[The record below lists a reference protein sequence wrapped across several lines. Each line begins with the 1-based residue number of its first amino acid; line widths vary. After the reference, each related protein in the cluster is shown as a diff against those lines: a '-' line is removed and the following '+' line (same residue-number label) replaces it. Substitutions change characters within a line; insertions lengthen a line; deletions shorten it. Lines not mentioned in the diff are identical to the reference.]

1 MNSRICTS
9 ARWLRPILV
18 AVSITGLGVF
28 PLPAAAAY
36 LQTNLVSDVS
46 AVATYTDPYLQNP
59 WGMSYSPTSPIW
71 VSDNNAGVATL
82 YNGDGT
88 PQSLVVTIPPATSS
102 PTGQVFNP
110 DTTKFAGARFL
121 FATGSGTI
129 AGWDSGTSATLKV
142 DNSGIGAGYT
152 GLAIGSTGSGA
163 FLYGA
168 NFSQGK
174 IDIFDTNFAA
184 ATLAGSFIDPNLPS
198 GYAPFNIQNLGGTLY
213 VTYATQTGGPGQG
226 IVDAFDLNGNLL
238 KRVITYGTLN
248 SPWGLALAP
257 ADFGEFSNALLVGN
271 HGDGLINAFNSS
283 TGAWIGSLNDIGGN
297 PIEIF
302 GLWGLLFGNGGN
314 GGDLNKLYF
323 TAGVDEVAGIATN
336 GIAQTYSGLFGSLSS
351 LSRVPEPG
359 TLALFGLGLAGLRAV
374 RRKRLAA

>member
-1 MNSRICTS
+1 MNLHTS
-9 ARWLRPILV
+9 TLTGWLPRLLAALSAA
-18 AVSITGLGVF
+18 AVGCLS
-28 PLPAAAAY
+28 LPAVAAY
-36 LQTNLVSDVS
+36 VQTNLVADVS
-46 AVATYTDPYLQNP
+46 GLAASTDPNLKNP
-59 WGMSYSPTSPIW
+59 WGMSYSSTSPIW

-82 YNGDGT
+82 YKGDGT

-121 FATGSGTI
+121 FATESGTI
-129 AGWDSGTSATLKV
+129 AGWDSGTSASLKV

-163 FLYGA
+163 FLYAA

-174 IDIFDTNFAA
+174 IDIFDTNFVA
-184 ATLAGSFIDPNLPS
+184 ATLAGTFTDPNLPS

-238 KRVITYGTLN
+238 KRVITGGTLN

-283 TGAWIGSLNDIGGN
+283 TGVWIGSLTDIGGG

-323 TAGVDEVAGIATN
+323 TAGVSVVAGIATN
-336 GIAQTYSGLFGSLSS
+336 GLVPLYSGLFGSLSS
-351 LSRVPEPG
+351 LSRVPEPA
-359 TLALFGLGLAGLRAV
+359 TLALFGVGLAGLGAV
-374 RRKRLAA
+374 RRKKLAA